1 MKRKRKRNRVT
12 FFGGKTLFAP
22 KGLGYDRGSTIFSP
36 DGRLFQVEY
45 AIEAVKR
52 GTTAIGIKTSE
63 GCCLAVQKRLHTSLV
78 EKEMVKKI
86 FAIDNHIASAIA
98 GLTADAHVLV
108 NQARIQA
115 QIHRITYKE
124 AITVEALTRRLAN
137 LKQMYTQHAGVRPF
151 GVSLLIAGCD
161 EVIGPQLYMTEP
173 SGSYWGYRATAIGS
187 SAPAIIEFLEGEYK
201 EIALTMED
209 GNLLALKA
217 LNQVS
222 EGPIDEEMI
231 EIAVISKESRTIEYL
246 SKQDIA
252 TLISRL

>member
-1 MKRKRKRNRVT
+1 
-12 FFGGKTLFAP
+12 LFAP

-52 GTTAIGIKTSE
+52 GTTAIGVKTAE

-78 EKEMVKKI
+78 EKDMVKKI
-86 FAIDNHIASAIA
+86 FAIDDHIAAAIA

-115 QIHRITYKE
+115 QIHRITYSE

-161 EVIGPQLYMTEP
+161 EMLGPQLYMTEP

-187 SAPAIIEFLEGEYK
+187 SAPTIIEFLENEYQ
-201 EIALTMED
+201 EIAKTMEE
-209 GNLLALKA
+209 GNILALKA
-217 LNQVS
+217 LSQAS
-222 EGPIDEEMI
+222 EVPLDPEMI
-231 EIAVISKESRTIEYL
+231 EIAVISESTRTREYL
-246 SKQDIA
+246 SKQVIIE
-252 TLISRL
+252 LIKQL

>member
-1 MKRKRKRNRVT
+1 M
-12 FFGGKTLFAP
+12 FAP

-52 GTTAIGIKTSE
+52 GTTAIGIKTAE

-78 EKEMVKKI
+78 EKDMVKKI
-86 FAIDNHIASAIA
+86 FAIDDHIAAAIA

-108 NQARIQA
+108 NQARVQA
-115 QIHRITYKE
+115 QIHRLTYSE

-161 EVIGPQLYMTEP
+161 EVLGPQLYMTEP

-187 SAPAIIEFLEGEYK
+187 SAPTIIEFLESEYQ
-201 EIALTMED
+201 EIAKTMEE
-209 GNLLALKA
+209 GNILALKA
-217 LNQVS
+217 LSQAS
-222 EGPIDEEMI
+222 EVPLDPEMI
-231 EIAVISKESRTIEYL
+231 EIAVISKSTRTMEYL
-246 SKQDIA
+246 SKQVIIE
-252 TLISRL
+252 LIKQL

>member
-1 MKRKRKRNRVT
+1 M
-12 FFGGKTLFAP
+12 FAP

-52 GTTAIGIKTSE
+52 GTTAIGIKTGE

-78 EKEMVKKI
+78 EKDMVKKI
-86 FAIDNHIASAIA
+86 FAIDNHIAAAIA

-115 QIHRITYKE
+115 QIHRITFNE
-124 AITVEALTRRLAN
+124 EITVEALTRRLAN
-137 LKQMYTQHAGVRPF
+137 LKQLYTQHAGVRPF

-161 EVIGPQLYMTEP
+161 EMLGPQLYMTEP

-187 SAPAIIEFLEGEYK
+187 SAPAIIEFLEGEYQ
-201 EIALTMED
+201 EIAQTMEE

-222 EGPIDEEMI
+222 EGPLDAEMI
-231 EIAVISKESRTIEYL
+231 EIAVISKATRTIEYL
-246 SKQDIA
+246 KKQEIIA
-252 TLISRL
+252 LIKQL

>member
-1 MKRKRKRNRVT
+1 M
-12 FFGGKTLFAP
+12 FAP

-52 GTTAIGIKTSE
+52 GTTAIGIKTKE
-63 GCCLAVQKRLHTSLV
+63 GCCLTIEKRLHTTLV

-86 FAIDNHIASAIA
+86 FAIDSHIACGIA

-115 QIHRITYKE
+115 QIHRITYNE
-124 AITVEALTRRLAN
+124 EITVEALTRRLAN

-161 EVIGPQLYMTEP
+161 EMLGPQLYMTEP

-187 SAPAIIEFLEGEYK
+187 SGSAIIEFLEGEYK
-201 EIALTMED
+201 ELAQTIEE
-209 GNLLALKA
+209 GNLLALKS
-217 LNQVS
+217 LNHVS
-222 EGPIDEEMI
+222 EGLLDAEMI
-231 EIAVISKESRTIEYL
+231 EIAVISASTRTIAYL
-246 SKQDIA
+246 SKPEITKIIDQ
-252 TLISRL
+252 LSEN

>member
-1 MKRKRKRNRVT
+1 M
-12 FFGGKTLFAP
+12 FAP

-52 GTTAIGIKTSE
+52 GTTAIGIKTGE

-78 EKEMVKKI
+78 EKDMVKKI
-86 FAIDNHIASAIA
+86 FAIDNHIAAAIA

-115 QIHRITYKE
+115 QIHKITFNE
-124 AITVEALTRRLAN
+124 EITVEALTRRLAN
-137 LKQMYTQHAGVRPF
+137 LKQLYTQHAGVRPF

-161 EVIGPQLYMTEP
+161 EMLGPQLYMTEP

-187 SAPAIIEFLEGEYK
+187 SAPAIIEFLEGEYQ
-201 EIALTMED
+201 EIAQTMEE

-222 EGPIDEEMI
+222 EGPLDAEMI
-231 EIAVISKESRTIEYL
+231 EIAVISKATRTIEYL
-246 SKQDIA
+246 KKQEIIA
-252 TLISRL
+252 LIKQL

>member
-1 MKRKRKRNRVT
+1 M
-12 FFGGKTLFAP
+12 FAP

-52 GTTAIGIKTSE
+52 GTTAIGIKTAE

-78 EKEMVKKI
+78 EKDLVKKI
-86 FAIDNHIASAIA
+86 FAIDDHIAAAIA

-108 NQARIQA
+108 NQARVQA
-115 QIHRITYKE
+115 QIHRLTYSE

-161 EVIGPQLYMTEP
+161 EVLGPQLYMTEP
-173 SGSYWGYRATAIGS
+173 SGSYWGYRATVIGS
-187 SAPAIIEFLEGEYK
+187 SAPTIIEFLESEYQK
-201 EIALTMED
+201 IAKTMEE
-209 GNLLALKA
+209 GNILALKA
-217 LNQVS
+217 LGQAS
-222 EGPIDEEMI
+222 EVPLDPEMI
-231 EIAVISKESRTIEYL
+231 EIAVISESTRTIEYL
-246 SKQDIA
+246 SKQVIIE
-252 TLISRL
+252 LIKQL

>member
-1 MKRKRKRNRVT
+1 M
-12 FFGGKTLFAP
+12 FAP

-52 GTTAIGIKTSE
+52 GTTAIGIKTAE

-78 EKEMVKKI
+78 EKDMVKKI
-86 FAIDNHIASAIA
+86 FAIDDHIAAAIA

-108 NQARIQA
+108 NQARVQA
-115 QIHRITYKE
+115 QIHRLTYSE
-124 AITVEALTRRLAN
+124 AITVEVLTRRLAN

-161 EVIGPQLYMTEP
+161 EVLGPQLYMTEP

-187 SAPAIIEFLEGEYK
+187 SAPTIIEFLESEYQ
-201 EIALTMED
+201 EIAKTMEE
-209 GNLLALKA
+209 GNILALKA
-217 LNQVS
+217 LSQAS
-222 EGPIDEEMI
+222 EVPLDPEMI
-231 EIAVISKESRTIEYL
+231 EIAVISKSTRTMEYL
-246 SKQDIA
+246 SKQVIIE
-252 TLISRL
+252 LIKQL

>member
-1 MKRKRKRNRVT
+1 M
-12 FFGGKTLFAP
+12 FAP

-52 GTTAIGIKTSE
+52 GTTAIGIKTAE

-78 EKEMVKKI
+78 EKDLVKKI
-86 FAIDNHIASAIA
+86 FAIDDHIAAAIA

-115 QIHRITYKE
+115 QIHGITYGE

-161 EVIGPQLYMTEP
+161 EVLGPQLYMTEP

-187 SAPAIIEFLEGEYK
+187 SAPTIIEFLESEYK
-201 EIALTMED
+201 EIAQTMEE
-209 GNLLALKA
+209 GNILALKA
-217 LNQVS
+217 LSQAS
-222 EGPIDEEMI
+222 EVPLDPEMI
-231 EIAVISKESRTIEYL
+231 EIAVISESTRTIEYL
-246 SKQDIA
+246 SKQVIIE
-252 TLISRL
+252 LIKQL

>member
-1 MKRKRKRNRVT
+1 M
-12 FFGGKTLFAP
+12 FAP

-52 GTTAIGIKTSE
+52 GTTAIGVKTSE

-86 FAIDNHIASAIA
+86 FAIDNHIAAAIA

-115 QIHRITYKE
+115 QIHRITYNE

-161 EVIGPQLYMTEP
+161 EMLGPQLYMTEP

-187 SAPAIIEFLEGEYK
+187 SAPAIIEFLESEYQ
-201 EIALTMED
+201 EIAPKMED

-231 EIAVISKESRTIEYL
+231 EIAVISKENRTIEYL
-246 SKQDIA
+246 NKQDIA
-252 TLISRL
+252 ALINRL

>member
-1 MKRKRKRNRVT
+1 M
-12 FFGGKTLFAP
+12 FAP

-52 GTTAIGIKTSE
+52 GTTAIGIKSSE

-86 FAIDNHIASAIA
+86 FAIDDHIAAAIA

-108 NQARIQA
+108 NQARIHA
-115 QIHRITYKE
+115 QIHRITYSE
-124 AITVEALTRRLAN
+124 AITVEALTRRLAS
-137 LKQMYTQHAGVRPF
+137 LKQVYTQHAGVRPF

-161 EVIGPQLYMTEP
+161 EMLGPQLYMTEP
-173 SGSYWGYRATAIGS
+173 SGSYWGYRAAAIGS
-187 SAPAIIEFLEGEYK
+187 SASAIVEFLEGEYQK
-201 EIALTMED
+201 IAQTVEE
-209 GNLLALKA
+209 GNLVALKA

-222 EGPIDEEMI
+222 EGPIDAEMI
-231 EIAVISKESRTIEYL
+231 EIAVISKTTQKIEYL
-246 SKQDIA
+246 SKQDINA
-252 TLISRL
+252 LIKRL